1 MTRYI
6 VKHTPR
12 TGKSRKM
19 ILEIPTGVHNRHIPK
34 DCPLNAWDPGTR
46 IFYESN
52 GQHVATIIIDPKT
65 REKRITWHR
74 I

>member
-6 VKHTPR
+6 AKHR
-12 TGKSRKM
+12 SRDGKNRKAV
-19 ILEIPTGVHNRHIPK
+19 ITIPTGTHPKYIPTDSPLK
-34 DCPLNAWDPGTR
+34 DWPTGTR

-52 GQHVATIIIDPKT
+52 GQEVAIITLDRITKT
-65 REKRITWHR
+65 KRITWHR